1 MCGLVGI
8 ASRTP
13 VRDRGW
19 LASGRGSLRHRG
31 PDASAETWSDDGRV
45 GLGHVRLAIHDLSP
59 AGKQPMCDNT
69 GNTIVFNGEIYNF
82 ADIRTRLIA
91 SGYSFQ
97 SECDT
102 EVLLK
107 AYAHWGQECLRH
119 LDGMFAFALHDL
131 RANTLF
137 LARDRAGEKPLFYR
151 HVDGELRFASE
162 LKGMLVDPALPRRV
176 DRDALDLYLS
186 DGFATGNAC
195 LIAGFR
201 KLEAGHCATFDL
213 DSGRLRIQPYWTV
226 PQSRTEGAAIH
237 PADLLEELEGLL
249 ARSVAHQLSA
259 DVPVGVLLS
268 GGVDSS
274 LVTAMAARHRPRL
287 RTYTASF
294 PGEGRFDE
302 ANHAQLVARHFGTEH
317 TVLQL
322 EAPRPELLEKL
333 AWHFDEPIADDSI
346 LPTYLIC
353 EAVRRDCTVAL
364 GGDGADELFG
374 GYPSYS
380 RALQIEARLG
390 RLPQSVRSALAGAAA
405 WAMPLGFRG
414 RAALQMA
421 GFDRR
426 LSFPWCPGYFDAGW
440 RRNMLKPHLRLP
452 RPADDQPVSIQP
464 QERCVADRAMRHDFE
479 HYLPSDILAKVDRA
493 SMAVSLEVRAP
504 FLDHHIIEFAFSKI
518 PGHLKASIS
527 ERKIMLKRLAGKLM
541 PAGFDLAR
549 KQGFSSPL
557 QSWLNGSGQFGEMVR
572 DVLLRR
578 DSMFAT
584 GAVERLWKTR
594 NLGSNGKRLFALL
607 MLELWH
613 ERHGIEAS

>member
-13 VRDRGW
+13 VRDRRW
-19 LASGRGSLRHRG
+19 LASGIGSLRHRG
-31 PDASAETWSDDGRV
+31 PDARAESWSDDGRV
-45 GLGHVRLAIHDLSP
+45 GLGHARLAIHDLSP
-59 AGKQPMCDNT
+59 AGKQPMCDNV

-97 SECDT
+97 SDCDT

-107 AYAHWGQECLRH
+107 AYANWGEDCLRY
-119 LDGMFAFALHDL
+119 LEGMFAFALHDV
-131 RANTLF
+131 RTKTVF

-162 LKGMLVDPALPRRV
+162 LKGMLVDPALPRTV
-176 DRDALDLYLS
+176 DRAALDQYLS
-186 DGFATGNAC
+186 DGFSTGNAC

-213 DSGRLRIQPYWTV
+213 DSGGLRIEPYWKV
-226 PQSRTEGAAIH
+226 QQSRSAGAATH
-237 PADLLEELEGLL
+237 PADLLEELERLL
-249 ARSVAHQLSA
+249 SRSVAHQLSA

-274 LVTAMAARHRPRL
+274 LITAMAARHHPRL

-294 PGEGRFDE
+294 PGEGRYDE
-302 ANHAQLVARHFGTEH
+302 ASHAQLVAQHFGTEH

-374 GYPSYS
+374 GYSSYS

-390 RLPQSVRSALAGAAA
+390 RVPKSVRSAIARAAGRVI
-405 WAMPLGFRG
+405 PIGFRG
-414 RAALQMA
+414 RAAVQMA

-426 LSFPWCPGYFDAGW
+426 FSFPWCPGYFDAGW
-440 RRNMLKPHLRLP
+440 RKNMLKPHLREK
-452 RPADDQPVSIQP
+452 RPCDDPPVSSLP
-464 QERCVADRAMRHDFE
+464 QECDVADRARWHDFG
-479 HYLPSDILAKVDRA
+479 HYLPDVILAKVDRA

-518 PGHLKASIS
+518 PGHLKSSIS
-527 ERKIMLKRLAGKLM
+527 ERKILLKRLAGPLM

-557 QSWLNGSGQFGEMVR
+557 GSWLSGRGQFGELVQ
-572 DVLLRR
+572 DVLRRR

-584 GAVERLWKTR
+584 RAVDQLWKAR
-594 NLGSNGKRLFALL
+594 HLGSNGKRLFALL
-607 MLELWH
+607 MLELWR